1 MATAWGQE
9 GAWQDENDS
18 KNKASSS
25 LKKTSPHLHL
35 NVGLSVAATGL
46 VAGVRVTA
54 LALKAAL
61 RGRSEGW

>member
-1 MATAWGQE
+1 MTGRMI
-9 GAWQDENDS
+9 GKTKHHLLS
-18 KNKASSS
+18 KAF
-25 LKKTSPHLHL
+25 PHLHL

-46 VAGVRVTA
+46 VAGVRIAA